1 MQHSDVFK
9 ATAEIIGNPENHFHP
24 AVNTDAW
31 EAAKEEQGHP
41 ITEDRKARIG
51 APQHLIETPKVSPLG
66 GIRARIHARAT
77 QLGRTKPNPLIL
89 ADGTAAGEISHRV
102 LP

>member
-9 ATAEIIGNPENHFHP
+9 SAAEIVGNPKTHFHP
-24 AVNTDAW
+24 ALNTDAW

-41 ITEDRKARIG
+41 ISDDRKARIG
-51 APQHLIETPKVSPLG
+51 TPQHLIETPKVSPLG
-66 GIRARIHARAT
+66 AIRARIHARAVE
-77 QLGRTKPNPLIL
+77 LGKTRPDPLIL
-89 ADGTAAGEISHRV
+89 SEAAIGHRV

>member
-9 ATAEIIGNPENHFHP
+9 ATAEIIGNPSSFFHP
-24 AVNTDAW
+24 TLNTDAW

-51 APQHLIETPKVSPLG
+51 TPQHLIETPKVSPLSS
-66 GIRARIHARAT
+66 IRARIHARAIE
-77 QLGRTKPNPLIL
+77 LGKSRPDALIL
-89 ADGTAAGEISHRV
+89 SEAAIGHRV